1 MALIVSGGVMARSKM
16 SRGKSRREF
25 RKGVNRS
32 HPKNRMNAY
41 FMRGGIRL

>member
-1 MALIVSGGVMARSKM
+1 MARSKM
-16 SRGKSRREF
+16 SYGKSRKQFRNGMNRE
-25 RKGVNRS
+25 

>member
-1 MALIVSGGVMARSKM
+1 MARSKM

-25 RKGVNRS
+25 KNGINRS
-32 HPKNRMNAY
+32 HPKNSLDAF